1 MLLNV
6 GCLMILLGITV
17 GFILFMIFIT
27 RFIIYLLSDS
37 SIGWFEYVGIGSIVV
52 IVLGFLMVL
61 IDSIGSK

>member
-1 MLLNV
+1 MLLNI
-6 GCLMILLGITV
+6 GFLIILLGMTV

-37 SIGWFEYVGIGSIVV
+37 SIGWFEYVGIGSIVF

-61 IDSIGSK
+61 IGYLYK

>member
-27 RFIIYLLSDS
+27 RVIIYLLSDS
-37 SIGWFEYVGIGSIVV
+37 SIGWFEYVGISSIVV

-61 IDSIGSK
+61 IGYLYK

>member
-27 RFIIYLLSDS
+27 RVIIYLLSDL

-61 IDSIGSK
+61 IGYLYK